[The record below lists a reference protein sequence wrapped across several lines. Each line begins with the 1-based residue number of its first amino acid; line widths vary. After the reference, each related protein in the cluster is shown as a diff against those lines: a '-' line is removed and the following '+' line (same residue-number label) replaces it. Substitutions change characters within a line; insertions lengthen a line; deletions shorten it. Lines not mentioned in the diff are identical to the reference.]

1 MIFEWFEGLRLSPS
15 FCRRFSARY
24 LTNGSLWLGDTT
36 ARASDTAEFTIR
48 KIQIREGDVRR
59 EFALSPYD
67 TQLIDGSVTSSIIQ
81 DAAITSAK
89 VAEAAIG
96 TAATRSTQRNL

>member
-1 MIFEWFEGLRLSPS
+1 MPS
-15 FCRRFSARY
+15 FFRRFSARY

-36 ARASDTAEFTIR
+36 TRASDTAEFTIR

-81 DAAITSAK
+81 DATITSAK
-89 VAEAAIG
+89 VAEVAIG
-96 TAATRSTQRNL
+96 TAAIRSTQHNL